1 MMSISSDSSKKP
13 SLAFRCPPQRSHVSS
28 STLSRWTCST
38 TSSAGCSRRPWPVCF
53 LSPPFFGLA
62 APRFSDESPKSSLLR
77 RASWSYSSWICI
89 SSFSCSGFPCLS
101 SKTSRLRR
109 LIIFAISRF
118 SASSTFAARRKS
130 SMSSTSSMVMTR
142 KLPGRDT
149 NSRLGHF
156 FRKFSHSQV
165 RLPQKRRRKLH
176 ATERFRAFDEKRQL
190 IHRQLQPF
198 AHRPPPRCGE
208 FSRLKPLRKQ
218 AQPRA
223 IKVEHLRS
231 LSVLCHKNVEITR
244 RQIAL
249 HFALDKA
256 LQRIERLS
264 H

>member
-77 RASWSYSSWICI
+77 RASWSSSSWICI

-118 SASSTFAARRKS
+118 SASSTFAARRSS
-130 SMSSTSSMVMTR
+130 SMSSTSSMVITR

-149 NSRLGHF
+149 NSRLGNF
-156 FRKFSHSQV
+156 FRKFFHSQV
-165 RLPQKRRRKLH
+165 RLSQKRRRKLH
-176 ATERFRAFDEKRQL
+176 TTESFRALDEKRQL

-198 AHRPPPRCGE
+198 AHRSSPRCGE

-218 AQPRA
+218 AQPCP
-223 IKVEHLRS
+223 VEVQHLCA
-231 LSVLCHKNVEITR
+231 LSILCHEDEEVSGRKLS
-244 RQIAL
+244 L
-249 HFALDKA
+249 HLALDK
-256 LQRIERLS
+256 RL
-264 H
+264 